1 MFRPMMRAMLAAVV
15 LGCLAGFFAGTP
27 AEAAHPDLFY
37 NYYTGP
43 TIYGAG
49 QPAQLYVSPRPT
61 PPLVGHTW
69 ITYPPLMPHE
79 FMYHHKRKY
88 YKHYRGGGYT
98 TSSVRYS
105 SCWW

>member
-1 MFRPMMRAMLAAVV
+1 MKRTTLRAMLALAALGTFWCVV
-15 LGCLAGFFAGTP
+15 GTSQ
-27 AEAAHPDLFY
+27 AEAAHPDIFY
-37 NYYTGP
+37 NFYNGP

-49 QPAQLYVSPRPT
+49 QPAQLYISPRPT
-61 PPLVGHTW
+61 PPMVGHTW

-98 TSSVRYS
+98 TSCVRYS
-105 SCWW
+105 TW